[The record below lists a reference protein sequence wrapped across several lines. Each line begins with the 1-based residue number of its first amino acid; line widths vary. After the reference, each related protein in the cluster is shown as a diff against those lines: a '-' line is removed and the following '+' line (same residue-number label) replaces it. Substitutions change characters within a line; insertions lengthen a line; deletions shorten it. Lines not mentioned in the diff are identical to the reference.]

1 MRKSTDSVAKQI
13 DYGFAGDV
21 GTTPPMDHRIDETGI
36 STPDCFDESREGQA
50 CKWQLKFGRWRG
62 GSGAPR
68 APRFFYLPGTIAP
81 SKGGR
86 GSMAEQL
93 SEAAVLFADVSGSTK
108 LYETAGDAVAH
119 AAIEKCVNLM
129 REKTR
134 QRQGPRH
141 QDHRRR
147 GDVALSRPPTQAAD
161 AAIEMQSAISELPPV
176 GSAQIGIRIGFNHGP
191 VVERDGDVFGDAVN
205 LAARLA
211 AVATKGQIITAR
223 DTVMLMSPMLKA
235 ATRAITTIQV
245 KGKAQEI
252 QVYELIWQQ
261 SEDMTHARF
270 AEVDLQAEEREAAPA
285 SSRAASHALRRS
297 GRPSRSAA
305 MHRPIS

>member
-1 MRKSTDSVAKQI
+1 
-13 DYGFAGDV
+13 
-21 GTTPPMDHRIDETGI
+21 
-36 STPDCFDESREGQA
+36 
-50 CKWQLKFGRWRG
+50 
-62 GSGAPR
+62 
-68 APRFFYLPGTIAP
+68 
-81 SKGGR
+81 
-86 GSMAEQL
+86 MAEPV
-93 SEAAVLFADVSGSTK
+93 SEVSVLFADVSGSTK

-129 REKTR
+129 REKTLNAKGR
-134 QRQGPRH
+134 VVKTI
-141 QDHRRR
+141 
-147 GDVALSRPPTQAAD
+147 GDEVMSAFLTADAAAD

-176 GSAQIGIRIGFNHGP
+176 GGTQIGIRIGFNHGP

-211 AVATKGQIITAR
+211 GVATKGQIITAR

-261 SEDMTHARF
+261 SEDMTTLASQKSVYKPKNAKLRLLVQGTELVLS
-270 AEVDLQAEEREAAPA
+270 AERQAVALGRDATADLVIKERMA
-285 SSRAASHALRRS
+285 SRAHGKIERRLDKFILTDHSANGTFVTVEGDKEIVLRREEFTLR
-297 GRPSRSAA
+297 GHGWIAFGQSRATA
-305 MHRPIS
+305 TDVVEFFCE